1 MVRYIFD
8 GGLTLGD
15 HESLVEV
22 EGFDHKAHKA
32 SRYIFFGTVVIIGIL
47 LSILPES
54 LSIGPSWIILV
65 LAVIL
70 FVPLFITVLKGNH
83 KITRYIAL
91 AILGIITIGLVSSVI
106 FLVVRLYSHTIEAA
120 TLFRNATIL
129 WISNV
134 SVFSLWYWEVDQGGP
149 VFRQMNRIQPTD
161 FLFPQMISEIK
172 IWADWKPKLMDYFFL
187 AFNTSTAFSPT
198 DTMVMSRRAKLL
210 MMIQGSISLVI
221 IAVLAARAINI
232 A

>member
-1 MVRYIFD
+1 MGVQEI
-8 GGLTLGD
+8 GD
-15 HESLVEV
+15 EIES
-22 EGFDHKAHKA
+22 FDHKAHKV
-32 SRYIFFGTVVIIGIL
+32 SRYIFLGTVVIIGLL

-70 FVPLFITVLKGNH
+70 FVPLFIAVLRGH
-83 KITRYIAL
+83 HQITRYIAL
-91 AILGIITIGLVSSVI
+91 SILGVVTIGLVSSVV
-106 FLVVRLYSHTIEAA
+106 FLVLHLYSHTIEAS

-129 WISNV
+129 WVTNV

-149 VFRQMNRIQPTD
+149 VFRQMNQNQPTD

-198 DTMVMSRRAKLL
+198 DTMVMSRRAKFL
-210 MMIQGSISLVI
+210 MMVQGSISLVI
-221 IAVLAARAINI
+221 IAILAARAINI

>member
-1 MVRYIFD
+1 M
-8 GGLTLGD
+8 GD
-15 HESLVEV
+15 QENRDEIES
-22 EGFDHKAHKA
+22 FDHKAHKV
-32 SRYIFFGTVVIIGIL
+32 SRYMFLGTVMIIGML

-70 FVPLFITVLKGNH
+70 CIPLFIAVLRGH
-83 KITRYIAL
+83 HQITRYIAL
-91 AILGIITIGLVSSVI
+91 SILGVITIGLVSSVI
-106 FLVVRLYSHTIEAA
+106 FLVLHLYSHTIEAS

-129 WISNV
+129 WLTNV
-134 SVFSLWYWEVDQGGP
+134 SVFSLWYWEVDQDGP
-149 VFRQMNRIQPTD
+149 VFRQMNQNQSKD

-198 DTMVMSRRAKLL
+198 DTMVMSRRAKFL
-210 MMIQGSISLVI
+210 MMVQGSISLVI
-221 IAVLAARAINI
+221 IAILAARAINI